1 MPSEFRGSALR
12 ARRSPVPRAAPCWAP
27 RSNIRSAGCGQECPQ
42 HRYRPRLYVGE
53 GGIDVAGILAHIPHC
68 VYSIEV
74 PNRER
79 HEELGYA
86 AHATRCL
93 ETLKAYLI
101 KHARHFETHG
111 ASA

>member
-1 MPSEFRGSALR
+1 MRR
-12 ARRSPVPRAAPCWAP
+12 AET
-27 RSNIRSAGCGQECPQ
+27 IRIMREA
-42 HRYRPRLYVGE
+42 RLYVGE
-53 GGIDVAGILAHIPHC
+53 GGIDVAGILAHMPHC

-79 HEELGYA
+79 HEQLGYA

-93 ETLKAYLI
+93 ETLKAYLT

-111 ASA
+111 ASASNRAAAGVERAYL